1 MATELLEKAVPE
13 LAKEQAQVT
22 CIHHW
27 IIDPPENPVSMGVC
41 LKCGAEQEFR
51 NYFAHSIWESES
63 EAVGDGIDLSFL
75 RQENLS
81 PIND

>member
-1 MATELLEKAVPE
+1 MSTKLLEKPISE
-13 LAKEQAQVT
+13 LTEEQSQIT

-27 IIDPPENPVSMGVC
+27 IIEPPDRPVSKGKC
-41 LKCGAEQEFR
+41 LKCGAKQEFN

-81 PIND
+81 LVND